1 MMSYQVNQNHLTPRS
16 RFPGQL
22 LRDWGGVLTIGLA
35 MVTISYL
42 SWLLFSDADDA
53 RKTLITDLV
62 QPIVSLGMTI
72 LAFRASR
79 QTALDARTLRAWRV
93 LAVAFFVYF
102 AANVTWFYYE
112 TFVGQDLAV
121 TWADALYLAYYPIA
135 LTGLLMFPTAR
146 SARSRVTFALDA
158 GTVMVGASM
167 VIWYLI
173 LRPIALAEQ
182 TSTLESVI
190 AAAYP
195 ISNTV
200 LLFGVAALLLRGIDK
215 NLRWALGI
223 LMVAVLFDAIADF
236 GYSYL
241 TLQSSYEGG
250 NWPDCFYIL
259 SFLLMGLSA
268 QVQWWT
274 AKHVAAREAG
284 VGDQRSPF
292 PWLPY
297 LAVALAYG
305 LLLFVS
311 YKHVHRNEGDQ
322 VVWLTM
328 GAFVIT
334 GLVVVRQII
343 ALRENSRLLSERAA
357 RATEA
362 RFVSLVEQS
371 SDVISI
377 IRPSGRVL
385 YESPSIERVFGYAP
399 SEMMGRMLIEFV
411 HPDDQAGAR
420 ELVTTVCQESG
431 ARGRTELRLLHKDGH
446 YLDVEA
452 VMTNLLDDPNVGGIV
467 INSRNIVERKRAE
480 EALHDSEE
488 QLRQS
493 QKMDAVGQL
502 AGGVAHDFNNL
513 LAVIIGYSD
522 LLLARTDLP
531 LNEDSQRKVEQ
542 ISKAGHRAA
551 ALTRQLLAFSRKQVL
566 QPKLLD
572 LNIVV
577 GDMDKMLKRLI
588 GEHIEMR
595 SLLEPAL
602 GIVKADPG
610 QVEQVLVN
618 LVVNA
623 RDAMPAGGKL
633 TIETGNVLLDGQYV
647 HTHRAVE
654 PGPYVMLAVSDTG
667 IGMAADV
674 KTRIFEPFFTT
685 KEKDKGTGLGLS
697 TVYGIVKQS
706 GGSIWVYSEPGQ
718 GTTFK
723 IYLPCVDQSA
733 DIEEVGIVDQD
744 YTGAETV
751 LLVEDE
757 EMVRQIANEILT
769 LNGYRV
775 LQAAHGNEAL
785 EISRNHDGV
794 IDVMITDV
802 VMPLMGGPELA
813 QTLAASRPQ
822 MQVLYMSGYTDDTI
836 VHHGVLQQGTAF
848 LQKPFT
854 AEAFTRKLREVISVS
869 QN

>member
-1 MMSYQVNQNHLTPRS
+1 
-16 RFPGQL
+16 
-22 LRDWGGVLTIGLA
+22 
-35 MVTISYL
+35 
-42 SWLLFSDADDA
+42 
-53 RKTLITDLV
+53 
-62 QPIVSLGMTI
+62 
-72 LAFRASR
+72 
-79 QTALDARTLRAWRV
+79 
-93 LAVAFFVYF
+93 
-102 AANVTWFYYE
+102 
-112 TFVGQDLAV
+112 
-121 TWADALYLAYYPIA
+121 
-135 LTGLLMFPTAR
+135 
-146 SARSRVTFALDA
+146 
-158 GTVMVGASM
+158 
-167 VIWYLI
+167 
-173 LRPIALAEQ
+173 
-182 TSTLESVI
+182 
-190 AAAYP
+190 
-195 ISNTV
+195 
-200 LLFGVAALLLRGIDK
+200 
-215 NLRWALGI
+215 
-223 LMVAVLFDAIADF
+223 
-236 GYSYL
+236 
-241 TLQSSYEGG
+241 
-250 NWPDCFYIL
+250 
-259 SFLLMGLSA
+259 
-268 QVQWWT
+268 
-274 AKHVAAREAG
+274 
-284 VGDQRSPF
+284 
-292 PWLPY
+292 
-297 LAVALAYG
+297 
-305 LLLFVS
+305 
-311 YKHVHRNEGDQ
+311 
-322 VVWLTM
+322 
-328 GAFVIT
+328 
-334 GLVVVRQII
+334 
-343 ALRENSRLLSERAA
+343 
-357 RATEA
+357 
-362 RFVSLVEQS
+362 
-371 SDVISI
+371 
-377 IRPSGRVL
+377 
-385 YESPSIERVFGYAP
+385 
-399 SEMMGRMLIEFV
+399 
-411 HPDDQAGAR
+411 
-420 ELVTTVCQESG
+420 
-431 ARGRTELRLLHKDGH
+431 
-446 YLDVEA
+446 
-452 VMTNLLDDPNVGGIV
+452 
-467 INSRNIVERKRAE
+467 
-480 EALHDSEE
+480 
-488 QLRQS
+488 
-493 QKMDAVGQL
+493 
-502 AGGVAHDFNNL
+502 
-513 LAVIIGYSD
+513 
-522 LLLARTDLP
+522 